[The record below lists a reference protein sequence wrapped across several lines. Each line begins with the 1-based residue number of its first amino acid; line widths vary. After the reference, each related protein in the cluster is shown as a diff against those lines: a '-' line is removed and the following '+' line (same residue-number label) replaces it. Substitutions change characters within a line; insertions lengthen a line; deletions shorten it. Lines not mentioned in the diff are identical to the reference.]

1 MDDRAVT
8 ETLGTVLLLALV
20 VILATTIGLGLLTQ
34 TSAIQD
40 GTERSYLNVD
50 PNLNES
56 ALTLTH
62 AGGPSFQTSGLTL
75 VLQNEAGREEF
86 ELDDSS
92 LTRSGLD
99 DGSFETGDSVTVP
112 HGFTGYVDISL
123 YSSET
128 NERLYRAVLSTD
140 QSDISTPAGGSGPTA
155 QISTFDRVAEGYNIT
170 LDGSESTDADG
181 SIVRYSWTITNGSG
195 TIVEDDTAT
204 PNATYEAPAD
214 VPEDENVTVELTVED
229 DDGNTDT
236 TTTTITVV
244 DTDTAEAPEDADGDG
259 SAFNDSNGN
268 GVYDEGEDIVS
279 KEELEDKDGYSDPD
293 GDLVIYASVGEVR
306 VDGGSV
312 NISAETITAGSN
324 FEANGEE
331 IKLTAEGDIRIDDT
345 TLEANSGGNITITS
359 TNGRIFANRTV
370 MSVNKG
376 AIDLNSNGSIY
387 LESADLDAGS
397 YSADLTATS
406 STLYVDDAEIGGNN
420 NAGTLFYDP
429 DGITVNGT
437 PSRGSVS
444 S

>member
-1 MDDRAVT
+1 
-8 ETLGTVLLLALV
+8 
-20 VILATTIGLGLLTQ
+20 
-34 TSAIQD
+34 
-40 GTERSYLNVD
+40 
-50 PNLNES
+50 
-56 ALTLTH
+56 
-62 AGGPSFQTSGLTL
+62 
-75 VLQNEAGREEF
+75 
-86 ELDDSS
+86 
-92 LTRSGLD
+92 
-99 DGSFETGDSVTVP
+99 VTVP